1 MGSSARKKKD
11 KQKDFQKPKLKVG
24 KAKPKPSNFTDTSFK
39 SKCEDFPL
47 TISQRNIAIVNHDSA
62 IVLKQQSIAT
72 SAPSANALFTHHL
85 SLLSH
90 RSDTQ
95 RRESLA
101 YLTTAITTRRVE
113 SPLYQPLAIII
124 PKLLPLLQD
133 GSNSVRVQLVKL
145 LRSLPGDE
153 IEEHVHL
160 LLLYTQLGMNH
171 LAADIRWT
179 ALDILEWLLAV
190 AGSEVVSC
198 AGGWTRT
205 LNCFLVLLGWQ
216 VNETTKWS
224 SGKASFGKASSEGK
238 MLVKQLNVLTSF
250 LREGLGPQYQCSEE
264 VENASNF
271 PLWHAEQHMPP
282 KQSSCFDHLSL
293 FGRAREEE
301 TEFYDNAEDRA
312 KLFNRYQPAVEHGLQ
327 GVTREGGEVGRTAA
341 AALKT
346 VKECMQYHQ
355 DDKVS

>member
-24 KAKPKPSNFTDTSFK
+24 KAKSKPSNFTDTSFK
-39 SKCEDFPL
+39 SK
-47 TISQRNIAIVNHDSA
+47 S

-72 SAPSANALFTHHL
+72 SAPSATALFTHHL

-101 YLTTAITTRRVE
+101 YLTTAISTRPVT
-113 SPLYQPLAIII
+113 SPLPQPLAVII
-124 PKLLPLLQD
+124 PRLLPLFQD
-133 GSNSVRVQLVKL
+133 GSNSVRGQLLKL
-145 LRSLPGDE
+145 LRSLPEEE

-171 LAADIRWT
+171 LAVDIRWT
-179 ALDILEWLLAV
+179 ALDILEWLLTV
-190 AGSEVVSC
+190 AGDEVVSC

-205 LNCFLVLLGWQ
+205 LHCFLVLLGWQ
-216 VNETTKWS
+216 GNDTTNWS

-238 MLVKQLNVLTSF
+238 MLVKQVNVLASF
-250 LREGLGPQYQCSEE
+250 LHAGLGPQQQG
-264 VENASNF
+264 VENVADASIF
-271 PLWHAEQHMPP
+271 PLWHTKQHLLP
-282 KQSSCFDHLSL
+282 KRSNCFDHLNL
-293 FGRAREEE
+293 FGRPKEEE
-301 TEFYDNAEDRA
+301 TELYDDAEDRKRLLA
-312 KLFNRYQPAVEHGLQ
+312 RYQPAIEHGLE
-327 GVTREGGEVGRTAA
+327 GITKEGGEAGRTAA

-346 VKECMQYHQ
+346 LKDCIRYKMN
-355 DDKVS
+355 